1 MRLWSRDA
9 FWGYVLIGPYLIHL
23 AVFAVGPIV
32 ASLILSFTDY
42 EVVRAPTWAGLAN
55 YVKAFRDPVL
65 GKAAVNTLYFVVG
78 TVPVTTVLALVLA
91 ILLNRSLPGQTF
103 FRAGFFVPTLVSM
116 VVLSLVFKQLYAQ
129 DGILNQA
136 LSLLGIQGKAWL
148 LDERTALPGIMLMDV
163 WSAIGYYM
171 LLFLAGLQAIPRELY
186 EAASMDGSS
195 KLSQV
200 FQITLPHLRPVAL
213 VVIVVNTIRSF
224 QVFIEVF
231 VMTRGGPLN
240 STLTVVYDLY
250 ERAFYRFEMGYA
262 SAIAYLLFAVIFLVS
277 LAQARFLRL
286 GQPVGG

>member
-1 MRLWSRDA
+1 MRARQTFLFLSPWLLTLAA
-9 FWGYVLIGPYLIHL
+9 FYLFPVVYSLVL
-23 AVFAVGPIV
+23 
-32 ASLILSFTDY
+32 SLLNFNPLNPSAT
-42 EVVRAPTWAGLAN
+42 TWAGLAN

-116 VVLSLVFKQLYAQ
+116 VVISLVFKELYAQ

-171 LLFLAGLQAIPRELY
+171 LLFLAGLQAIPRDLY
-186 EAASMDGSS
+186 EAASIDGSS

-262 SAIAYLLFAVIFLVS
+262 SAIAYLLFAIIFLVS
-277 LAQARFLRL
+277 LIQARFLRL

>member
-1 MRLWSRDA
+1 MRARQTFLFLSPWLATLAA
-9 FWGYVLIGPYLIHL
+9 FYLFPVVYSLVL
-23 AVFAVGPIV
+23 
-32 ASLILSFTDY
+32 SLLNFNPLNPSAT
-42 EVVRAPTWAGLAN
+42 TWAGLAN

-116 VVLSLVFKQLYAQ
+116 VVISLVFKQLYAQ

-136 LSLLGIQGKAWL
+136 LSLLGIQGTAWL
-148 LDERTALPGIMLMDV
+148 LDERTALPGIMVMDV
-163 WSAIGYYM
+163 WSAVGYYM
-171 LLFLAGLQAIPRELY
+171 LLFLAGLQAIPGELY
-186 EAASMDGSS
+186 EAASIDGSS

-262 SAIAYLLFAVIFLVS
+262 SAIAYLLFAVIFIVS
-277 LAQARFLRL
+277 LIQARFLRL

>member
-1 MRLWSRDA
+1 MRARQTFLFLSPWLFTLAA
-9 FWGYVLIGPYLIHL
+9 FYLFPVVYSLVL
-23 AVFAVGPIV
+23 
-32 ASLILSFTDY
+32 SLLNFNPLNPSAT
-42 EVVRAPTWAGLAN
+42 TWAGLAN
-55 YVKAFRDPVL
+55 YAKAFRDPVL
-65 GKAAVNTLYFVVG
+65 GKAAINTLYFVAG

-91 ILLNRSLPGQTF
+91 ILLNRSLPGKTF

-136 LSLLGIQGKAWL
+136 LSLLGLQGKAWL
-148 LDERTALPGIMLMDV
+148 LDERTALPGIMVMDV

-262 SAIAYLLFAVIFLVS
+262 SAIAYLLFAVIFIVS
-277 LAQARFLRL
+277 LIQARFLRL

>member
-1 MRLWSRDA
+1 
-9 FWGYVLIGPYLIHL
+9 
-23 AVFAVGPIV
+23 
-32 ASLILSFTDY
+32 
-42 EVVRAPTWAGLAN
+42 
-55 YVKAFRDPVL
+55 VL

-116 VVLSLVFKQLYAQ
+116 VVISLVFKQLYAQ

-136 LSLLGIQGKAWL
+136 LSLLGIPGKAWL
-148 LDERTALPGIMLMDV
+148 LDERTALPGIMVMDV
-163 WSAIGYYM
+163 WSAVGYYM
-171 LLFLAGLQAIPRELY
+171 LLFLAGLQAIPGELY
-186 EAASMDGSS
+186 EAASIDGSS

-250 ERAFYRFEMGYA
+250 ERAFYRFEMGYT
-262 SAIAYLLFAVIFLVS
+262 SAIAYLLFAVIFIVS
-277 LAQARFLRL
+277 LIQARFLRL

>member
-1 MRLWSRDA
+1 MRARQTFLFLSPWLLTLAA
-9 FWGYVLIGPYLIHL
+9 FYLFPVVYSLVL
-23 AVFAVGPIV
+23 
-32 ASLILSFTDY
+32 SLLNFNPLNPSAT
-42 EVVRAPTWAGLAN
+42 TWAGLAN

-116 VVLSLVFKQLYAQ
+116 VVISLVFKQLYAQ
-129 DGILNQA
+129 DGILNQV

-148 LDERTALPGIMLMDV
+148 LDERTALPGIMVMDV

-186 EAASMDGSS
+186 EAASIDGSS

>member
-1 MRLWSRDA
+1 MRARQTFLFLSPWLLTLAA
-9 FWGYVLIGPYLIHL
+9 FYLFPVVYSLVL
-23 AVFAVGPIV
+23 
-32 ASLILSFTDY
+32 SLLNFNPLNPSAT
-42 EVVRAPTWAGLAN
+42 TWAGLAN
-55 YVKAFRDPVL
+55 YAKAFRDPVL

-116 VVLSLVFKQLYAQ
+116 VVISLVFKQLYAQ

-148 LDERTALPGIMLMDV
+148 LGERTALPGIMVMDV

>member
-1 MRLWSRDA
+1 MRARQTFLFLSPWLLTLAA
-9 FWGYVLIGPYLIHL
+9 FYLFPVVYSLVL
-23 AVFAVGPIV
+23 
-32 ASLILSFTDY
+32 SLLNFNPLNPSAT
-42 EVVRAPTWAGLAN
+42 TWAGLAN
-55 YVKAFRDPVL
+55 YAKAFRDPVL
-65 GKAAVNTLYFVVG
+65 GKAAINTLYFVAG

-116 VVLSLVFKQLYAQ
+116 VVISLVFKQLYAQ
-129 DGILNQA
+129 DGTLNQA
-136 LSLLGIQGKAWL
+136 LSLLGLQGKAWL
-148 LDERTALPGIMLMDV
+148 LDERTALPGIMVMDV

-262 SAIAYLLFAVIFLVS
+262 SAIAYLLFAVIFIVS
-277 LAQARFLRL
+277 LAQTRFLRL
-286 GQPVGG
+286 GQPVGE

>member
-1 MRLWSRDA
+1 MRARQTFLFLSPWLLTLAA
-9 FWGYVLIGPYLIHL
+9 FYLFPVVYSLVL
-23 AVFAVGPIV
+23 
-32 ASLILSFTDY
+32 SLLNFNPLNPSAT
-42 EVVRAPTWAGLAN
+42 TWAGLAN
-55 YVKAFRDPVL
+55 YAKAFRDPVL
-65 GKAAVNTLYFVVG
+65 GKAAINTLYFVAG

-116 VVLSLVFKQLYAQ
+116 VVISLVFKQLYAQ

-148 LDERTALPGIMLMDV
+148 LDERTALPGIMVMDV

-186 EAASMDGSS
+186 EAASIDGSS

-250 ERAFYRFEMGYA
+250 ERAFYRFEMGFA
-262 SAIAYLLFAVIFLVS
+262 SAIAYLLFAVIFIVS
-277 LAQARFLRL
+277 LIQARFLRL

>member
-1 MRLWSRDA
+1 MRARQTFLFLSPWLFTLAA
-9 FWGYVLIGPYLIHL
+9 FYLFPVVYSLVL
-23 AVFAVGPIV
+23 
-32 ASLILSFTDY
+32 SLLNFNPLNPSAT
-42 EVVRAPTWAGLAN
+42 TWVGLAN
-55 YVKAFRDPVL
+55 YAKAFRDPVL

-78 TVPVTTVLALVLA
+78 TVPVTTVLALILA

-129 DGILNQA
+129 DGILNQT
-136 LSLLGIQGKAWL
+136 LSLFGIQGKAWL
-148 LDERTALPGIMLMDV
+148 LDERTALPGIMLMDI

-186 EAASMDGSS
+186 EAASIDGSS

>member
-1 MRLWSRDA
+1 MRVRQTFLFLSPWLLTLAA
-9 FWGYVLIGPYLIHL
+9 FYLFPVIYSLVL
-23 AVFAVGPIV
+23 
-32 ASLILSFTDY
+32 SLLNFNPLNPSAT
-42 EVVRAPTWAGLAN
+42 TWIGLAN

-186 EAASMDGSS
+186 EAASIDGSS
-195 KLSQV
+195 RLSQV

-277 LAQARFLRL
+277 LIQARFLRL

>member
-1 MRLWSRDA
+1 MKARQTLLFLSPWLLTLAA
-9 FWGYVLIGPYLIHL
+9 FYLFP
-23 AVFAVGPIV
+23 VVYSF
-32 ASLILSFTDY
+32 ILSLLYYNPLNPGATS
-42 EVVRAPTWAGLAN
+42 WAGWAN
-55 YVKAFRDPVL
+55 YARAFQDPLL
-65 GKAAVNTLYFVVG
+65 GKAAVNTLYFVIG
-78 TVPVTTVLALVLA
+78 TVPVTTCLSFILA
-91 ILLNRSLPGQTF
+91 ILLNRSLPGQGF
-103 FRAGFFVPTLVSM
+103 FRAGFFVPTLISM
-116 VVLSLVFKQLYAQ
+116 VVISLVFKQLYAQ
-129 DGILNQA
+129 DGILNLI
-136 LSLLGIQGKAWL
+136 LSLVGIQGKAWL
-148 LDERTALPGIMLMDV
+148 LDPHFALPGIMVMDV

-186 EAASMDGSS
+186 EAASLDGSS
-195 KLSQV
+195 RLSQV

-213 VVIVVNTIRSF
+213 VVILINTIRSF

-277 LAQARFLRL
+277 LFQARFLKL

>member
-1 MRLWSRDA
+1 MRARQTFLFLSPWLFTLAA
-9 FWGYVLIGPYLIHL
+9 FYLFPVVYSLVL
-23 AVFAVGPIV
+23 
-32 ASLILSFTDY
+32 SLLNFNPLNPSAT
-42 EVVRAPTWAGLAN
+42 TWAGLAN
-55 YVKAFRDPVL
+55 YAKAFRDPVL
-65 GKAAVNTLYFVVG
+65 GKAAVNTLYFVAG

-148 LDERTALPGIMLMDV
+148 LDERTALPGIMIMDV

>member
-1 MRLWSRDA
+1 MRARQTFLFLSPWLATLAA
-9 FWGYVLIGPYLIHL
+9 FYLFPVVYSLVL
-23 AVFAVGPIV
+23 
-32 ASLILSFTDY
+32 SLLNFNPLNPSAT
-42 EVVRAPTWAGLAN
+42 TWAGLAN
-55 YVKAFRDPVL
+55 YAKAFRDPVL
-65 GKAAVNTLYFVVG
+65 GKAAVNTLYFVAG

-148 LDERTALPGIMLMDV
+148 LDERTALPGIMVMDV

-186 EAASMDGSS
+186 EAASIDGSS

>member
-1 MRLWSRDA
+1 MRARQTFLFLSPWLATLAA
-9 FWGYVLIGPYLIHL
+9 FYLFPVVYSLVL
-23 AVFAVGPIV
+23 
-32 ASLILSFTDY
+32 SLLNFNPLNPSAT
-42 EVVRAPTWAGLAN
+42 TWAGLAN

-65 GKAAVNTLYFVVG
+65 GKAVVNTLYFVAG

-116 VVLSLVFKQLYAQ
+116 VVISLVFKQLYAQ

-148 LDERTALPGIMLMDV
+148 LDERTALPGIMVMDV
-163 WSAIGYYM
+163 WSAVGYYM
-171 LLFLAGLQAIPRELY
+171 LLFLAGLQAIPGELY
-186 EAASMDGSS
+186 EAASIDGSS

-262 SAIAYLLFAVIFLVS
+262 SAIAYLLFAVIFIVS
-277 LAQARFLRL
+277 LIQARFLRL

>member
-1 MRLWSRDA
+1 MRARQTFLFLSPWLATLAA
-9 FWGYVLIGPYLIHL
+9 FYLFPVVYSLVL
-23 AVFAVGPIV
+23 
-32 ASLILSFTDY
+32 SLLNFNPLNPSAT
-42 EVVRAPTWAGLAN
+42 TWAGLAN

-116 VVLSLVFKQLYAQ
+116 VVISLVFKQLYAQ

-148 LDERTALPGIMLMDV
+148 LDERTALPGIMVMDV
-163 WSAIGYYM
+163 WSAVGYYM
-171 LLFLAGLQAIPRELY
+171 LLFLAGLQAIPGELY
-186 EAASMDGSS
+186 EAASIDGSS

-262 SAIAYLLFAVIFLVS
+262 SAIAYLLFAVIFIVS
-277 LAQARFLRL
+277 LIQARFLRL

>member
-1 MRLWSRDA
+1 MRARQTFLFLSPWLLTLAA
-9 FWGYVLIGPYLIHL
+9 FYLFPVVYSLVL
-23 AVFAVGPIV
+23 
-32 ASLILSFTDY
+32 SLLNFNPLNPSAT
-42 EVVRAPTWAGLAN
+42 TWAGLAN
-55 YVKAFRDPVL
+55 YAKAFRDPVL
-65 GKAAVNTLYFVVG
+65 GKAAINTLYFVTG

-116 VVLSLVFKQLYAQ
+116 VVISLVFKQLYAQ

-136 LSLLGIQGKAWL
+136 LSLLGLQGKAWL
-148 LDERTALPGIMLMDV
+148 LDERTALPGIMVMDV

-262 SAIAYLLFAVIFLVS
+262 SAIAYLLFAVIFIVS

>member
-1 MRLWSRDA
+1 MRARQTFLFLSPWLLTLAA
-9 FWGYVLIGPYLIHL
+9 FYLFPVVYSLVL
-23 AVFAVGPIV
+23 
-32 ASLILSFTDY
+32 SLLNFNPLNPSAT
-42 EVVRAPTWAGLAN
+42 TWAGLAN
-55 YVKAFRDPVL
+55 YAKAFRDPVL
-65 GKAAVNTLYFVVG
+65 GKAAVNTLYFVAG

-116 VVLSLVFKQLYAQ
+116 VVISLVFKQLYAQ

-148 LDERTALPGIMLMDV
+148 LDERTALPGIMVMDV
-163 WSAIGYYM
+163 WSAVGYYM

-186 EAASMDGSS
+186 EAASIDGSS
-195 KLSQV
+195 KLSQI

-224 QVFIEVF
+224 QVFIEIF

-277 LAQARFLRL
+277 LIQARFLRL

>member
-1 MRLWSRDA
+1 MRARQTFLFLSPWLLTLAA
-9 FWGYVLIGPYLIHL
+9 FYLFPVVYSLVL
-23 AVFAVGPIV
+23 
-32 ASLILSFTDY
+32 SLFNFNPLNPSATS
-42 EVVRAPTWAGLAN
+42 WAGWAN
-55 YVKAFRDPVL
+55 YSRAFQDPL
-65 GKAAVNTLYFVVG
+65 LRRAAINTLYFVVG

-116 VVLSLVFKQLYAQ
+116 VVISLVFKQLYAQ

-136 LSLLGIQGKAWL
+136 LSLLGLQGKAWL

>member
-1 MRLWSRDA
+1 MRARQTLLFLSPWLLTLAA
-9 FWGYVLIGPYLIHL
+9 FYLFPVVYSLVL
-23 AVFAVGPIV
+23 
-32 ASLILSFTDY
+32 SLLNFNPLSPSAT
-42 EVVRAPTWAGLAN
+42 TWAGLAN

-116 VVLSLVFKQLYAQ
+116 VVISLVFKQLYAQ

-148 LDERTALPGIMLMDV
+148 LDERTALPGIMVMDV
-163 WSAIGYYM
+163 WSAVGYYM
-171 LLFLAGLQAIPRELY
+171 LLFLAGLQAIPGELY
-186 EAASMDGSS
+186 EAASIDGSS

-262 SAIAYLLFAVIFLVS
+262 SAIAYLLFAVIFIVS
-277 LAQARFLRL
+277 LIQARFLRL

>member
-1 MRLWSRDA
+1 MRARQTFLFLSPWLATLAA
-9 FWGYVLIGPYLIHL
+9 FYLFPVVYSLVL
-23 AVFAVGPIV
+23 
-32 ASLILSFTDY
+32 SLLNFNPLNPSAT
-42 EVVRAPTWAGLAN
+42 TWAGLAN
-55 YVKAFRDPVL
+55 YAKAFRDPVL
-65 GKAAVNTLYFVVG
+65 GKAVVNTLYFVAG

-116 VVLSLVFKQLYAQ
+116 VVISLVFKQLYAQ

-148 LDERTALPGIMLMDV
+148 LDERTALPGIMVMDV
-163 WSAIGYYM
+163 WSAVGYYM
-171 LLFLAGLQAIPRELY
+171 LLFLAGLQAIPGELY
-186 EAASMDGSS
+186 EAASIDGSS

-262 SAIAYLLFAVIFLVS
+262 SAIAYLLFAVIFIVS
-277 LAQARFLRL
+277 LIQARFLRL

>member
-1 MRLWSRDA
+1 MRARQTFLFLSPWLLTLAA
-9 FWGYVLIGPYLIHL
+9 FYLFPVVYSLVL
-23 AVFAVGPIV
+23 
-32 ASLILSFTDY
+32 SLLNFNPLNPSAT
-42 EVVRAPTWAGLAN
+42 TWAGLAN

-91 ILLNRSLPGQTF
+91 ILLNRSLPSQTF

-116 VVLSLVFKQLYAQ
+116 VVISLVFKQLYAQ
-129 DGILNQA
+129 DGILNQT
-136 LSLLGIQGKAWL
+136 LSLLGIQGRAWL
-148 LDERTALPGIMLMDV
+148 LDERTALPGIMVMDV

-186 EAASMDGSS
+186 EAASIDGSS

>member
-1 MRLWSRDA
+1 MRARQTLLFLSPWLLTLAA
-9 FWGYVLIGPYLIHL
+9 FYLFPVVYSLVL
-23 AVFAVGPIV
+23 
-32 ASLILSFTDY
+32 SLLNFNPLSPSAT
-42 EVVRAPTWAGLAN
+42 TWAGLAN

-116 VVLSLVFKQLYAQ
+116 VVISLVFKQLYAQ

-148 LDERTALPGIMLMDV
+148 LDERTALPGIMVMDV
-163 WSAIGYYM
+163 WSAVGYYM
-171 LLFLAGLQAIPRELY
+171 LLFLAGLQAIPGELY
-186 EAASMDGSS
+186 EAASIDGSS

-277 LAQARFLRL
+277 LIQARFLRL

>member
-1 MRLWSRDA
+1 MRARQTFLFLSPWLATLAA
-9 FWGYVLIGPYLIHL
+9 FYLFPVVYSLVL
-23 AVFAVGPIV
+23 
-32 ASLILSFTDY
+32 SLLNFNPLNPSAT
-42 EVVRAPTWAGLAN
+42 TWAGLAN
-55 YVKAFRDPVL
+55 YAKAFRDPVL
-65 GKAAVNTLYFVVG
+65 GKAVVNTLYFVAG

-116 VVLSLVFKQLYAQ
+116 VVISLVFKQLYAQ

-148 LDERTALPGIMLMDV
+148 LDERTALPGIMVMDV

-186 EAASMDGSS
+186 EAASIDGSS

-262 SAIAYLLFAVIFLVS
+262 SAIAYLLFAVIFIVS
-277 LAQARFLRL
+277 LIQARFLRL

>member
-1 MRLWSRDA
+1 MRARQTFLFLSPWLLTLAA
-9 FWGYVLIGPYLIHL
+9 FYLFPVVYSLVL
-23 AVFAVGPIV
+23 
-32 ASLILSFTDY
+32 SLLNFNPLNPSAT
-42 EVVRAPTWAGLAN
+42 TWAGLAN

-65 GKAAVNTLYFVVG
+65 GKAAVNTLYFVAG

-116 VVLSLVFKQLYAQ
+116 VVISLVFKQLYAQ

-148 LDERTALPGIMLMDV
+148 LDERTALPGIMVMDV

-186 EAASMDGSS
+186 EAASIDGSS

-277 LAQARFLRL
+277 LLQARFLRL

>member
-1 MRLWSRDA
+1 MRARQTFLFLSPWLATLAA
-9 FWGYVLIGPYLIHL
+9 FYLFPVVYSLVL
-23 AVFAVGPIV
+23 
-32 ASLILSFTDY
+32 SLLNFNPLNPSAT
-42 EVVRAPTWAGLAN
+42 TWAGLAN
-55 YVKAFRDPVL
+55 YAKAFRDPVL
-65 GKAAVNTLYFVVG
+65 GKAVVNTLYFVAG

-116 VVLSLVFKQLYAQ
+116 VVISLVFKQLYAQ

-148 LDERTALPGIMLMDV
+148 LDERTALPGIMVMDV

-186 EAASMDGSS
+186 EAASIDGSS

-262 SAIAYLLFAVIFLVS
+262 SAIAYLLFAVIFIVS
-277 LAQARFLRL
+277 LAQARLLRL

>member
-1 MRLWSRDA
+1 MRARQTFLFLSPWLLTLAA
-9 FWGYVLIGPYLIHL
+9 FYLFPVVYSFVL
-23 AVFAVGPIV
+23 
-32 ASLILSFTDY
+32 SLLYYNPLNPSAT
-42 EVVRAPTWAGLAN
+42 TWAGLAN
-55 YVKAFRDPVL
+55 YAKAFRDPVL

-116 VVLSLVFKQLYAQ
+116 VVISLVFKQLYAQ

-148 LDERTALPGIMLMDV
+148 LGERTALPGIMVMDV

>member
-1 MRLWSRDA
+1 MRARQTFLFLSPWLLTLAA
-9 FWGYVLIGPYLIHL
+9 FYLFPVVYSLVL
-23 AVFAVGPIV
+23 
-32 ASLILSFTDY
+32 SLLNFNPLNPSAT
-42 EVVRAPTWAGLAN
+42 TWAGLAN
-55 YVKAFRDPVL
+55 YAKAFRDPVL

-78 TVPVTTVLALVLA
+78 TVPVTTMLALFLA

-116 VVLSLVFKQLYAQ
+116 VVISLVFKQLYAQ

-148 LDERTALPGIMLMDV
+148 LDERTALPGIMVMDV

-186 EAASMDGSS
+186 EAASIDGSS